1 MRRFQKRF
9 QNAAAN
15 VVKIDLIKGLLG
27 DGFYVR
33 SFCSRIKRGEEEEG
47 GRGRGNSNHI
57 LLNSDEMRMEHTPRL
72 VEIEHSVL
80 PTSLSQSTFNKC
92 SNGWNPGCSQCD

>member
-57 LLNSDEMRMEHTPRL
+57 LLNSDEMRMEHTTFGRNRTFC
-72 VEIEHSVL
+72 S
-80 PTSLSQSTFNKC
+80 TYLSITIYI
-92 SNGWNPGCSQCD
+92 